1 MSARDYLR
9 VLGSK
14 YSVEILE
21 ATGEPR
27 SAQSLSDELEIPIA
41 TCYRRLEEMADMGLL
56 AVHQG
61 RSESG
66 RQTDLFRRDVD
77 ELTVTFGGS
86 TEVTTEER
94 TRVSRTVDRLWRR
107 RDRD

>member
-27 SAQSLSDELEIPIA
+27 SAQALSDELEIPIA

-77 ELTVTFGGS
+77 ELTVTFGGT
-86 TEVTTEER
+86 TEVATEER

>member
-21 ATGEPR
+21 ATEEPR
-27 SAQSLSDELEIPIA
+27 SAQALSEELEIPIA
-41 TCYRRLEEMADMGLL
+41 TCYRRLEELADLGLL
-56 AVHQG
+56 AVHEG

-77 ELTVTFGGS
+77 ELTVTLGPS
-86 TEVTTEER
+86 TEVATEER
-94 TRVSRTVDRLWRR
+94 SRVSRTVDRLWRR
-107 RDRD
+107 RRNE